1 MVHSEAA
8 LCIPPMGTIGL
19 PLSVLRSM
27 PVDVWTSKRG
37 FLDSKNAGL
46 PQPVR
51 ARGVNVSQD
60 CIASCKY
67 DLLGHNGRCSCI
79 QWKLTPDLPMHS
91 PAHQTPDQIKQ
102 LRHRLQ
108 SALLQAA
115 RPQRL
120 NSSWSLL
127 LN

>member
-8 LCIPPMGTIGL
+8 LCSSPMGTIGL

-51 ARGVNVSQD
+51 QGGEPS
-60 CIASCKY
+60 
-67 DLLGHNGRCSCI
+67 
-79 QWKLTPDLPMHS
+79 LTRHC
-91 PAHQTPDQIKQ
+91 Q
-102 LRHRLQ
+102 LQ
-108 SALLQAA
+108 V
-115 RPQRL
+115 
-120 NSSWSLL
+120 
-127 LN
+127 